1 MQIPSFNAMVA
12 QSIKD
17 HWDMASMSDYGD
29 YTYQYKDVARVIE
42 KMHILYEQCGLKKG
56 DRIALC
62 GRNSARWGAAFFS
75 ILTYGAVAVPILN
88 EFHPT
93 QIQDIVNHS
102 ESRLLFV
109 TDQIFATLRFDSMPS
124 LEGVISFG
132 DYKLLDKE
140 EDNPLTL
147 IYRTNYYIK
156 MILGFIAPS
165 TFGSYSTFGYA
176 APAIPLIIL

>member
-1 MQIPSFNAMVA
+1 MVA

-42 KMHILYEQCGLKKG
+42 KMHILYEQCGIKKG

-109 TDQIFATLRFDSMPS
+109 TDQIFATHNV
-124 LEGVISFG
+124 GVQKQYSSTCPTSS
-132 DYKLLDKE
+132 
-140 EDNPLTL
+140 EDNRHGTRHYWKDLRSNESCHCC
-147 IYRTNYYIK
+147 RT
-156 MILGFIAPS
+156 
-165 TFGSYSTFGYA
+165 
-176 APAIPLIIL
+176 